1 MPNSQMPVATTSRYT
16 TAADHVMMIFWE
28 KFENDQAEF
37 VEYLHHCGIDLG
49 ELSEAVESGWPAIEA
64 LILGHYRVRPGVYDL
79 EQVGQH
85 LATYP
90 PIAARIR
97 ELRRPQIHKER
108 QENNPE
114 LRPERPIKP
123 RDRQGGAKKVL

>member
-79 EQVGQH
+79 EQVGQY

-108 QENNPE
+108 TRKQ
-114 LRPERPIKP
+114 P
-123 RDRQGGAKKVL
+123 RAEARKAHKAKR